1 MSASPES
8 VESSES
14 SESSFSGSPSLTLR
28 RRINASPARVYAAW
42 TQPSNLMQWMNP
54 YDRVCV
60 HAEADVRVGGHYRV
74 VMRAPDG
81 AEEVVSG
88 TYLEVVPDARLV
100 FTWAWRGTPER
111 ETRVTVM
118 LREEGRATEL
128 TLKHEYFLD
137 EAARDDHRGGWS
149 SALDRLVE
157 QFR

>member
-8 VESSES
+8 VESG
-14 SESSFSGSPSLTLR
+14 FTVSPSLTLR
-28 RRINASPARVYAAW
+28 RRINASPAKVYAAW
-42 TQPSNLMQWMNP
+42 TQPSNLMRWMNP
-54 YDRVCV
+54 YDRVCI
-60 HAEADVRVGGHYRV
+60 HAEADVRVGGRYRV

-81 AEEVVSG
+81 AEEEVSG

-100 FTWAWRGTPER
+100 FTWAWRGTPGR
-111 ETRVTVM
+111 ESRVTVM

-128 TLKHEYFLD
+128 TLKHDRFFD

-149 SALDRLVE
+149 SALDHLVE